1 MHSMRMWPIAGV
13 VCVSVCVCMVATD
26 LGFDIAANTQ
36 YDPLGARAF
45 QFGQKKSLDS
55 IRFSLPNR
63 FFRFDS
69 AI

>member
-1 MHSMRMWPIAGV
+1 MRSVRMWPIAGM

-45 QFGQKKSLDS
+45 QFGQKKV
-55 IRFSLPNR
+55 
-63 FFRFDS
+63 
-69 AI
+69 